1 LKLQSNAAN
10 LSFQV
15 YKNSTCGIVVSL
27 TAEDIGYSECS
38 DCTQVTNR
46 IFLKISVLYFIFSE
60 SEKNYAIKA
69 IERMAPSVHSKL
81 QPDQKIIINITD
93 VHLADTD
100 WQAEGFYCAMMCW
113 LAERY
118 SITAPPVD
126 INFNKKLNKYDF
138 VFH

>member
-1 LKLQSNAAN
+1 MQLTYHFK
-10 LSFQV
+10 FI
-15 YKNSTCGIVVSL
+15 KNSTWGIVVSL
-27 TAEDIGYSECS
+27 TAEDIAYGECS
-38 DCTQVTNR
+38 NCTQVTNR
-46 IFLKISVLYFIFSE
+46 IFLKISVLPFRFTE
-60 SEKNYAIKA
+60 AEKNYAIKA

-93 VHLADTD
+93 IHLADTD

-118 SITAPPVD
+118 SITVPTIE
-126 INFNKKLNKYDF
+126 INFNKKLNKYEF